1 MLLLGFALTGGFYML
16 LIDTASSPE
25 LYVATAVAVLGA
37 GSLLLARE
45 QESVEPM
52 VSARWVLRLGR
63 VLRRA
68 PVETLMVSRA
78 ALEQLVAPKRSRGV
92 FRAVP
97 FDAGGQSGRD
107 LGRRATTEALGS
119 VTPNTIV
126 VGIDPERKLLLVHQL
141 QRHGGADELDVLGLG

>member
-1 MLLLGFALTGGFYML
+1 MRRGLGMLLLGFALTGGFYML

-92 FRAVP
+92 FRAVLSMP
-97 FDAGGQSGRD
+97 VANPGVTSAGGPRPK
-107 LGRRATTEALGS
+107 R
-119 VTPNTIV
+119 
-126 VGIDPERKLLLVHQL
+126 LVP
-141 QRHGGADELDVLGLG
+141 